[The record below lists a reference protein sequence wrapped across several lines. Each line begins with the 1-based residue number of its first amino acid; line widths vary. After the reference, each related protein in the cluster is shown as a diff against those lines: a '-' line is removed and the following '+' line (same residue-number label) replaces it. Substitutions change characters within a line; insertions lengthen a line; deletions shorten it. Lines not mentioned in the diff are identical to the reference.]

1 MTDNSAAL
9 ARARRAFLWRGIAL
23 PLVLT
28 AVAVGVQ
35 VEALPSLPD
44 PVAIHW
50 NAAGEADGFAPPWVV
65 PLFSAGF
72 GILLTALLGVFALLG
87 TREGEWGPT
96 MRFLGTMTPAVVG
109 AILVLT
115 TWATLAQR
123 GLVTGEAAPG
133 VLPALLAG
141 GVAGVVLGVLAWF
154 LQPAVTVSGG
164 TVAVADDGH
173 VPTFAPGERVVWMRS
188 VTMSRLGMVILLG
201 LGILLLGGAVFDALA
216 GGSAWPILLSV
227 ALVVGLAIT
236 ATGLFRVRV
245 DDSGVRVISYL
256 GVPRFH
262 VPLTE
267 IAAVR
272 ASRVHP
278 LAACGGWGVRTAL
291 DGRTGVVLRRGEALE
306 IAKRSGRVFVVTVDD
321 AATAAAAIEGLRARE
336 EAKN

>member
-9 ARARRAFLWRGIAL
+9 ARARRAFLWLGIAL

-96 MRFLGTMTPAVVG
+96 MRFLGTMTPA
-109 AILVLT
+109 
-115 TWATLAQR
+115 
-123 GLVTGEAAPG
+123 
-133 VLPALLAG
+133 LLAG
-141 GVAGVVLGVLAWF
+141 GVPGVVLGVLAWF

-272 ASRVHP
+272 AILVNP
-278 LAACGGWGVRTAL
+278 LADFGGWGVRTAL